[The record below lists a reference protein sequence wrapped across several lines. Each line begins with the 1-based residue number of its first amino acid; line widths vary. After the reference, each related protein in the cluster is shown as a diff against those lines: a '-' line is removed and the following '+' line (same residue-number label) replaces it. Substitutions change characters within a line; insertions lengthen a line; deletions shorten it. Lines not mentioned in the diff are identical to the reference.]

1 MKYFKI
7 NAISNAQ
14 SDYIARRCQRCEDSE
29 WLLFEAILLK
39 KTAVFTS
46 RRRGSQ
52 ELPINPV
59 FNEFKFDFYSL
70 KSVSARVHWGKTWR
84 AGGSTSAI
92 TRHG

>member
-1 MKYFKI
+1 M
-7 NAISNAQ
+7 
-14 SDYIARRCQRCEDSE
+14 R
-29 WLLFEAILLK
+29 ILNGFVKPFFFK

-59 FNEFKFDFYSL
+59 FNEHYLVNLPSDWDRFRFDFYSF